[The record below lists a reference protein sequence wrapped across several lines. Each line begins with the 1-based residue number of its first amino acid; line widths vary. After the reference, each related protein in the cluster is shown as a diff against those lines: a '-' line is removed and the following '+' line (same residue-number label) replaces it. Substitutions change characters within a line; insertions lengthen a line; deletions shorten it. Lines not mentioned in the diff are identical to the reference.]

1 MLVGIAFA
9 LAVACMAALS
19 AQAVVNRAACSGG
32 YTRVGVAVSD
42 DIAPAIKTIAA
53 SFNKTRTRA
62 GGRCVQVHVTAQDPS
77 VTAGEIDG
85 QPAGSARKA
94 NVHLPSDIDAWI
106 PDSSLWVDVVRGTPQ
121 GAMTVRATVTSVA
134 KSPLVIVTTQAVASA
149 RAMQAFAGPVSWGVL
164 LPPGFGGPP
173 SYLGLTVDLPDPAI
187 SAVGMATTIEVTRQ
201 ISSDF
206 NARSVF
212 TDFVYDSAT
221 TQNTDSVQA
230 LANFVSSSASLQ
242 SRAVTVASEQAV
254 LAYDKSHPDTPL
266 VARYPTGMTSSL
278 GSPELDYPYVLTT
291 SASQEHQAAADFGKF
306 LQSGYAQSTVRYYGF
321 RSADGVPDA
330 MPASA
335 GLASEPLQVA
345 SPITPADEAKT
356 LAVWTKVS
364 FALRAIFLSDVSAA
378 MTAPSGIAGL
388 DLEQE
393 ATGMAPAM
401 KLFPASTQLG
411 FWLIG
416 GATSTTKQPAQQ
428 LVPIGGL
435 TADYGL
441 TSRAVQVLAAI
452 ARLSLFPHGNLLLY
466 DAIWKAYQVM
476 TQSYSPNDSN
486 FIVVFTAGVDGK
498 GDMSPAELL
507 TKLKAAFDPSK
518 PVRIVIVEFG
528 NKGNSKALARIA
540 AATGEKAYQVLRPS
554 QGKRIFGEAV
564 SQLLCSKGCTKP

>member
-42 DIAPAIKTIAA
+42 DIAPAIQTIAT

-62 GGRCVQVHVTAQDPS
+62 GGRCVQVHVTAQDSS

-121 GAMTVRATVTSVA
+121 GAMTVRATNTSVA
-134 KSPLVIVTTQAVASA
+134 KSPLVIVTTHAVASEP
-149 RAMQAFAGPVSWGVL
+149 RMQAFAGPVSWGVL

-173 SYLGLTVDLPDPAI
+173 SYLRLTVDLPDPAI
-187 SAVGMATTIEVTRQ
+187 SAVGMATTIEVTKL

-212 TDFVYDSAT
+212 TDFVYDSST
-221 TQNTDSVQA
+221 TQDTDSVQA
-230 LANFVSSSASLQ
+230 LANFVSSSASQ
-242 SRAVTVASEQAV
+242 RAVTVASEQAV
-254 LAYDKSHPDTPL
+254 LAYDKRYPATPL

-291 SASQEHQAAADFGKF
+291 SAPQEHQAAADFGKF

-321 RSADGVPDA
+321 RSANGVPDA

-345 SPITPADEAKT
+345 APITPADEAKT
-356 LAVWTKVS
+356 LAVWNKVS
-364 FALRAIFLSDVSAA
+364 FVIRTIFLADVSAA
-378 MTAPSGIAGL
+378 MSAPSGIARL
-388 DLEQE
+388 DLEHE
-393 ATGMAPAM
+393 IVAMTPAL

-416 GATSTTKQPAQQ
+416 GAASTTKQPAQQ
-428 LVPIGGL
+428 VIPIGGL

-441 TSRAVQVLAAI
+441 TSRAVQVVGAI
-452 ARLSLFPHGNLLLY
+452 ERLPLDPKGNLLLY
-466 DAIWKAYQVM
+466 DAIWKAFQVM
-476 TQSYSPNDSN
+476 TQSYLPNDGNSV
-486 FIVVFTAGVDGK
+486 VVFTAGVDGK

-507 TKLKAAFDPSK
+507 TKVKAAFDPNK
-518 PVRIVIVEFG
+518 PVRIIILDFG
-528 NKGNSKALARIA
+528 NKGNFTALQRIG
-540 AATGEKAYQVLRPS
+540 AATGEKAYQVLKPT
-554 QGKRIFGEAV
+554 QAARIFGEAV
-564 SQLLCSKGCTKP
+564 SQTLCKNGCTKP